1 MRNLNAKIVKIYVP
15 KIIDDKNIKKSLEN
29 ELFNISTALNDLY
42 NSTDTSCIFT
52 KTIPQS
58 FTLSNTTSVDI
69 VTLSIKSS
77 ENYNRLLKIELPYLY
92 KTVLN
97 SGETDTSI
105 VIEVKKGSTIISSTF
120 LNNVGFN
127 PYYTNLPT
135 VTAPIN
141 VGVQGDIV
149 VSIKLKTSGT
159 VDSVSFDSRTSVPK
173 VIATLSSNSGD
184 LS

>member
-58 FTLSNTTSVDI
+58 FTLSNTTPVDI

-77 ENYNRLLKIELPYLY
+77 ENYNRLLKIEFPL
-92 KTVLN
+92 
-97 SGETDTSI
+97 
-105 VIEVKKGSTIISSTF
+105 
-120 LNNVGFN
+120 
-127 PYYTNLPT
+127 
-135 VTAPIN
+135 
-141 VGVQGDIV
+141 
-149 VSIKLKTSGT
+149 
-159 VDSVSFDSRTSVPK
+159 
-173 VIATLSSNSGD
+173 
-184 LS
+184 